1 MTGRQLAE
9 LFTPLVGEM
18 LCRDFLEYDNIDISI
33 NTVERVLVMDVFDA
47 PYELESK
54 FILNVL

>member
-9 LFTPLVGEM
+9 LFIPLVGSE
-18 LCRDFLEYDNIDISI
+18 LCREYLEYDNIEINI

-47 PYELESK
+47 PYDAPHKKMMEQ
-54 FILNVL
+54 